1 MIYQPSKYHSNTF
14 THFLQL
20 HSSIANNHTNINS
33 TPANLNARSLELENG
48 KLELHDQNSSSNTS
62 LVNESVGKN
71 FTIAAI
77 LGLKKNSQL
86 GLTNRHGEIDD
97 PVPSLNDYNN
107 EFSSIINLTTHSK
120 LFQKFENENRHNFM
134 QQHQQSTNDHPQMQ
148 IDQCMYENNNTSNSS
163 YQEHLHKQLNQE
175 FNQHN
180 NNYNRNSVDPAN
192 NATNS
197 TLRNHL
203 QQQQQQQQHQQQHPN
218 TNLMNKSLNR
228 ERNRLGSKSTT
239 SVTLKN
245 KRVRTIFTPEQLER
259 LEAEFERQQYMV
271 GPERLYLAH
280 TLQLTEAQVKVWFQ
294 NRRIKWRKHHL
305 EITQQHLAIARQRQI
320 PMATTSSRNI
330 QPQESPHC
338 SESVVSDGDD

>member
-20 HSSIANNHTNINS
+20 HSSIANNHTNINNNA
-33 TPANLNARSLELENG
+33 PNINPRNLDLENG

-86 GLTNRHGEIDD
+86 GLGNRHGEIDD
-97 PVPSLNDYNN
+97 PVPNLNDYNN
-107 EFSSIINLTTHSK
+107 EFSNIINLTTHSK
-120 LFQKFENENRHNFM
+120 LFQKFESENRHNYM
-134 QQHQQSTNDHPQMQ
+134 QQQQQHHQSTNDHPHMQ
-148 IDQCMYENNNTSNSS
+148 KDQCMYENNNTSNSS

-175 FNQHN
+175 FNQQSILN
-180 NNYNRNSVDPAN
+180 NNYNRNSVDPSN

-203 QQQQQQQQHQQQHPN
+203 QQHPN
-218 TNLMNKSLNR
+218 TNLMNKSINR
-228 ERNRLGSKSTT
+228 ERNRLGLLLHFHINKFLNILNSSNLLSLIFKDHFPNKSKSVS

-280 TLQLTEAQVKVWFQ
+280 TLQLTEAQVKVWVRYCFIF
-294 NRRIKWRKHHL
+294 IK
-305 EITQQHLAIARQRQI
+305 
-320 PMATTSSRNI
+320 N
-330 QPQESPHC
+330 
-338 SESVVSDGDD
+338 